1 MSWILLELKISIE
14 KLSLKEV
21 IQILR
26 SVFGYKKYVFKTF
39 TIIVAH
45 ELNVR
50 NWALTDIL
58 WLNTPCAIEF
68 LFTYLIEIAVYVND
82 KCDIENAQNTKQ
94 CLWLKKILR
103 RLMGNIFTPGI
114 LWTISSVTENKSSF
128 LIV

>member
-26 SVFGYKKYVFKTF
+26 SVFGYKKYFFLKI

-45 ELNVR
+45 ALHMR
-50 NWALTDIL
+50 NWELRDIL

-82 KCDIENAQNTKQ
+82 KSDIENAQNTKQ

-103 RLMGNIFTPGI
+103 ILMGNILYLGFFGQ
-114 LWTISSVTENKSSF
+114 
-128 LIV
+128 